1 MSQNSRAKANNSPR
15 QYQAIISPRFT
26 LPKPCFLPCLEM
38 TLSVSAVCPSVA
50 CSSPYE
56 LSANPTEGYGYCIVT
71 APAAGE
77 GWSHHPRTLGHY
89 HWPAAPEEQGIGEA
103 QGQTGSLRWVQ
114 AMEEPRVTSLGTS
127 KSSKGQTGWQRRLGK
142 KLPSGATRS
151 WTLL

>member
-1 MSQNSRAKANNSPR
+1 
-15 QYQAIISPRFT
+15 
-26 LPKPCFLPCLEM
+26 M

-103 QGQTGSLRWVQ
+103 QGQTGSLRRVQ
-114 AMEEPRVTSLGTS
+114 AMEEPRVTSLGMS
-127 KSSKGQTGWQRRLGK
+127 KSSKGPDWVAEKAGKEVTFRSHEVLDIAVTQTI
-142 KLPSGATRS
+142 S
-151 WTLL
+151 